1 MQHNSRLTRG
11 RCPLLV
17 ANTLEA
23 CGLTSPD
30 LPLVLLTGATG
41 YIASHT
47 WLALLE
53 AGFRVVG
60 VDNFY
65 NSSPLVLE
73 RIQTLSGQAPVFHQT
88 DVCQAPGLNDVFAQ
102 HHVDAVVHFAAYK
115 AVGESHAQALAYYAN
130 NIGGLLN
137 LCQIM
142 QQHQCHTL
150 VFSSSATVYG
160 APETLPLRED
170 APLSTTNPY
179 GATKLMGE
187 NILRDVAAAESRWS
201 MGILRYFNPAGA
213 HESGLMGEA
222 PQGTPNNLLPYVSQ
236 VALGQRQALRVFG
249 RDYNTPDG
257 TGVRDYIH
265 VMDVAS
271 GHVAALRYLLAK
283 KKSLTVNL
291 GTGQGYS
298 VLEVVKAFEQASG
311 RHIALDFVGRRPG
324 DVAACYAD
332 PAAAATLLG
341 WRATRTLNQMCAD
354 GWRWQEKNPHGYT
367 S

>member
-1 MQHNSRLTRG
+1 LNS
-11 RCPLLV
+11 CAPPV
-17 ANTLEA
+17 
-23 CGLTSPD
+23 
-30 LPLVLLTGATG
+30 VLLTGATG

-53 AGFRVVG
+53 AGFQVVG

-65 NSSPLVLE
+65 NSSPFVLA
-73 RIQTLSGQAPVFHQT
+73 RIEKLSGRAPVFHQV
-88 DVCQAPGLNDVFAQ
+88 DVCQAPALSDVFAR
-102 HHVDAVVHFAAYK
+102 HRVDAVVHFAAYK

-130 NIGGLLN
+130 NVGGLLG
-137 LCQIM
+137 LCQVM
-142 QQHQCHTL
+142 QQHQCRNL

-187 NILRDVAAAESRWS
+187 NILRDVAAADSRWYV
-201 MGILRYFNPAGA
+201 GILRYFNPAGA
-213 HESGLMGEA
+213 HESGLLGEA

-236 VALGQRQALRVFG
+236 VALGLRECLRVFG
-249 RDYNTPDG
+249 RDYETPDG

-265 VMDVAS
+265 VMDLAS
-271 GHVAALRYLLAK
+271 GHVAALRYLLDQ
-283 KKSLTVNL
+283 KSSFTVNL

-298 VLEVVKAFEQASG
+298 VLEVVRAFEQASQ
-311 RHIALDFVGRRPG
+311 RRVPVEFVARRPG
-324 DVAACYAD
+324 DIAACYAD
-332 PAAAATLLG
+332 PAAAAKLLD
-341 WRATRTLNQMCAD
+341 WRAARSLNQMCVD
-354 GWRWQEKNPHGYT
+354 GWRWQTMNPNGYT